1 MWGVNRSGSGASA
14 ASAIARKA
22 SASGA
27 PPVQPAGRS
36 GRAGLS
42 LIAPFL
48 MAGARPLP
56 AGEEAMV
63 PKLDEAARPAL
74 IPRFPDWGH
83 APERRATTRRFRFR
97 AFAPAFGVMARA
109 TTTPGKNY
117 PHTEMFN
124 VCHRGTHLRTT
135 P

>member
-1 MWGVNRSGSGASA
+1 MWGLNRSGSAASA

-63 PKLDEAARPAL
+63 QKLDEAARAAL
-74 IPRFPDWGH
+74 LARFPDW
-83 APERRATTRRFRFR
+83 AQEPERGAVTRRFRFR
-97 AFAPAFGVMARA
+97 AFGPDRKRVA
-109 TTTPGKNY
+109 
-117 PHTEMFN
+117 
-124 VCHRGTHLRTT
+124 
-135 P
+135 

>member
-1 MWGVNRSGSGASA
+1 MWGLNRSGSAASA

-63 PKLDEAARPAL
+63 QKLDEAARAAL
-74 IPRFPDWGH
+74 LARFPDWAH
-83 APERRATTRRFRFR
+83 EPERAATTRRFRFR
-97 AFAPAFGVMARA
+97 DSAQALGFMASVA
-109 TTTPGKNY
+109 TIAAKMDPQPQWSTRYKRVDKLLT
-117 PHTEMFN
+117 
-124 VCHRGTHLRTT
+124 R
-135 P
+135 